1 MKQVWRARLEALR
14 NRLALT
20 PKEKRIIAFV
30 IVAFL
35 LGLGVKCYRE
45 THPQTP
51 SQMDKKHPWRKYQTP
66 SRSPA
71 RSPAKITRESRP
83 FISCVEVAKRE
94 ERSATFSGSPP
105 ITQRVVTEHA
115 RASQTQSPIPKTS
128 VWAGFMLQ
136 TGADGSFDPSMF
148 AQQPRFLDRDDVR
161 KQIDAFT
168 DQICKVIV
176 GKTEAVKLA
185 VACLLARGHL
195 LIEDIPGVGK
205 TTLSQALARSLAL
218 GFQRIQF
225 TSDLLPAD
233 ILGNSIFD
241 REEQRFVFHRGPLF
255 SQVVLIDE
263 VNRATA
269 KTQSALL
276 EAMEEHHISV
286 DGVTYELPQPF
297 FVVATQN
304 PQHQVGT
311 FPLPESQL
319 DRFLMRIE
327 LGVPDR
333 ASERTMLLGMDRREM
348 LKELKPVFMPQ
359 ILLEIQEV
367 VREVHTSAALLDY
380 LQDLLDASR
389 QRHSTG
395 LSPRAGLALKHASQ
409 AWALMSG
416 RDMVLPEDIQAVAR
430 AVMAH
435 RLGHDIEQ
443 PGQSGRTLADA
454 LLHSVPVP

>member
-1 MKQVWRARLEALR
+1 
-14 NRLALT
+14 
-20 PKEKRIIAFV
+20 
-30 IVAFL
+30 
-35 LGLGVKCYRE
+35 
-45 THPQTP
+45 
-51 SQMDKKHPWRKYQTP
+51 
-66 SRSPA
+66 
-71 RSPAKITRESRP
+71 
-83 FISCVEVAKRE
+83 
-94 ERSATFSGSPP
+94 
-105 ITQRVVTEHA
+105 VTDH
-115 RASQTQSPIPKTS
+115 
-128 VWAGFMLQ
+128 V
-136 TGADGSFDPSMF
+136 
-148 AQQPRFLDRDDVR
+148 
-161 KQIDAFT
+161 DAFT
-168 DQICKVIV
+168 NQICEVIV
-176 GKTEAVKLA
+176 GKNQAVKLA

-205 TTLSQALARSLAL
+205 TTLSQAVARSVAL

-241 REEQRFVFHRGPLF
+241 RGEQRFVFHRGPLF

-276 EAMEEHHISV
+276 EAMEEHHISI
-286 DGVTYELPQPF
+286 DGVTYELPEPF
-297 FVVATQN
+297 FVISTQN
-304 PQHQVGT
+304 PQHQIGT

-333 ASERTMLLGMDRREM
+333 VSERAMLLGMDRREM
-348 LKELKPVFMPQ
+348 LKELKPVFSPKT
-359 ILLEIQEV
+359 LLEIQDN
-367 VREVHTSAALLDY
+367 VRKVHASSALLDY

-395 LSPRAGLALKHASQ
+395 LSPRAGLALLHASQ
-409 AWALMSG
+409 AWALMNK
-416 RDMVLPEDIQAVAR
+416 REMVLPEDIQAVGI

-443 PGQSGRTLADA
+443 PGQSGRTLADN
-454 LLHSVPVP
+454 LLHTVPVP